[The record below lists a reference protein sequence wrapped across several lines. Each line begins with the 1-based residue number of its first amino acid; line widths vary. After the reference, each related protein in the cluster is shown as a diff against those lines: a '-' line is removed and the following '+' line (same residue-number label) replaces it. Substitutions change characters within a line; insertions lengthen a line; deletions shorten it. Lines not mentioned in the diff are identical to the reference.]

1 GRIAAGRD
9 LVAAVRDAKRFVEAA
24 IGGAVMPGRGRGCV
38 EPMAGAALFSE
49 QAAKR
54 HTERLARLRGLYV
67 VTDSALRPDRN
78 ATAVVA
84 AALSGGAGV
93 VQLREKR
100 LATPALI
107 ALAREL
113 AARAAE
119 AGVLF
124 LVNDRVDVALRSE
137 ERR

>member
-1 GRIAAGRD
+1 
-9 LVAAVRDAKRFVEAA
+9 
-24 IGGAVMPGRGRGCV
+24 
-38 EPMAGAALFSE
+38 MAGAALFSE

-67 VTDSALRPDRN
+67 VTDSTLRPDRN

-124 LVNDRVDVALRSE
+124 LVNDRVDVALAAGADGGHVGADDMPPAAA
-137 ERR
+137 RRLLGPDRLAGVS